1 MFSFKKE
8 VFDFPN
14 MNKESG
20 LADEVIEKISREEI
34 SNLKISQ
41 FVKS

>member
-1 MFSFKKE
+1 MLSLKKE

-14 MNKESG
+14 TNKESG
-20 LADEVIEKISREEI
+20 LFDEVIEKISREEM
-34 SNLKISQ
+34 SKLKISQ

>member
-1 MFSFKKE
+1 
-8 VFDFPN
+8 

-20 LADEVIEKISREEI
+20 LVDEVIEKISREVI

-41 FVKS
+41 SVKS